1 MEPSTLHQSAKLF
14 QVVAGGDGFHSS
26 VPSSLFLRR
35 TYLRI
40 KSAYECR
47 EAEDGGR
54 LGGQEGQHGQREGPA
69 VGVRGR
75 HGRPRV
81 EADAAAA
88 SELGPVEGA
97 AEAGVAA
104 TGGGAD
110 AHVALVAQEA
120 GEHDEGAAEH
130 HAWNRHN
137 GFETVQVWLG
147 WLL

>member
-14 QVVAGGDGFHSS
+14 QVVGPRGRRLSLLR
-26 VPSSLFLRR
+26 SLFTFP

-40 KSAYECR
+40 KSTYECR

-54 LGGQEGQHGQREGPA
+54 LGGQERQHGQREGPA

-81 EADAAAA
+81 EAATAAAA

-97 AEAGVAA
+97 AAEAGVAA
-104 TGGGAD
+104 AAGGGAD

-130 HAWNRHN
+130 HAWNRH
-137 GFETVQVWLG
+137 TQRL
-147 WLL
+147 

>member
-1 MEPSTLHQSAKLF
+1 MRSILNQSAKLF
-14 QVVAGGDGFHSS
+14 QVVAGGDGFHSP
-26 VPSSLFLRR
+26 VPPSLFLRTR

-54 LGGQEGQHGQREGPA
+54 LGGQERQHGQREGPP

-81 EADAAAA
+81 EAAAIAK
-88 SELGPVEGA
+88 LGPVVGD
-97 AEAGVAA
+97 AEAGVDAA
-104 TGGGAD
+104 AGGGAD

-130 HAWNRHN
+130 HAWKRHN
-137 GFETVQVWLG
+137 GFEMVRG
-147 WLL
+147 WPGLLP